1 MNRYWVLILVVC
13 VVLGGCSVVKPDEST
28 VPTTQATT
36 GIEQPV
42 STEAQQEAVTVPTLL
57 SSAYD
62 VVETL
67 KNQDMVG
74 FSKWVHPS
82 LGVRFSP
89 YTFVDVKA
97 DLVFQAQQLVGVLE
111 DNAVL
116 NWGNFDGSGE
126 PINLTA
132 SQYLKDFVYDRNY
145 LEPQMIGLNT
155 SIGQGNSTNN
165 IADAY
170 PDAKFVEFHFKGID
184 PQYEGIDWSSLVVVM
199 QEIEGKW
206 YVVGIVHM
214 AWTI

>member
-1 MNRYWVLILVVC
+1 M
-13 VVLGGCSVVKPDEST
+13 
-28 VPTTQATT
+28 
-36 GIEQPV
+36 
-42 STEAQQEAVTVPTLL
+42 PTLL
-57 SSAYD
+57 SSAYA

-67 KNQDMVG
+67 KNQDMAS

-97 DLVFQAQQLVGVLE
+97 DQVFQAQQLVGVLE
-111 DNAVL
+111 DAAVL
-116 NWGNFDGSGE
+116 TWGNFDGSGE

-165 IADAY
+165 MAEAY
-170 PDAKFVEFHFKGID
+170 PDAEFVEFHFKGID
-184 PQYEGIDWSSLVVVM
+184 PQYEGLDWSSLVVVM
-199 QEIEGKW
+199 QQIDGKW